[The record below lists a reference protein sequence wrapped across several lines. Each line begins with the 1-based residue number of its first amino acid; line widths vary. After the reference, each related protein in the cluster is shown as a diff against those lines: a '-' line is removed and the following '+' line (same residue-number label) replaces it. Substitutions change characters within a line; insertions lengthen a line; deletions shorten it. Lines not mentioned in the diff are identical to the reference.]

1 MSTPRHSLPSAP
13 EPARPQ
19 RDAGRPARR
28 LRLLGHVQGV
38 GFRPFVYRLARSL
51 ELSGSVRNLQ
61 GEVEIIVSG
70 DPAALDRFTREVICN
85 APPLARPRL
94 LDVQTVSEP
103 LGAGFAILES
113 ATDGPSRV
121 FVPPDAFTCPE
132 CLAELTDPAD
142 RRHRYP
148 FINCTQCGP
157 RYTLIEALPYDRV
170 NTSMSLFPLC
180 PRCEAEYRDPAD
192 RRFHAEPVACPECGP
207 SVWLEGEGSRGEPAL
222 ARAVELLLAG
232 AVLAIKGVGG
242 YHLLCDA
249 TQESAV
255 ARLRERKRRPHK
267 PLAVLFP
274 MSGPDGLERVRRE
287 VRLSQMEAAALLSP
301 ARPVVLARRRA
312 GTTLTSLIAP
322 GLEELGVLLPYSPL
336 HHLLAQDARRPLVA
350 TSGNVS
356 GEPVITDEESAR
368 AQLGEV
374 ADAILHHDRPIVRP
388 ADDSVV
394 RCVLGRPRTLRL
406 GRGLAPIELT
416 LPWRLD
422 RPVVAT
428 GGHLK
433 VTVALAW
440 EDRVVVSPHI
450 GDMGSARSAQV
461 FEQVVGD
468 LQRLYGVRVE
478 EVVCDA
484 HPDYGTSRWARES
497 ALPLTRIPHHEAH
510 ASAVAAQSGSG
521 GPMLAFAWDG
531 AGLGEDGT
539 LWGGEAFLGAPGCW
553 RRVASLR
560 PFRLPG
566 GERAAREPWRC
577 AAGVCWQIGAAVPGA
592 QPDPLVR
599 QAWSRRV
606 NAPRTSAAG
615 RLFDAASSL
624 VTGVRETSYE
634 GQAAMQLEALA
645 RTAQAPGR
653 EGAETLAPPRL
664 YQERDGVLRF
674 DWQPLIER
682 LLGARGSRAQRAF
695 EFHRL
700 MAEAI
705 AATARALR
713 PQGFTEVGLTGG
725 VFQNALL
732 TELAHEAL
740 SAEGLPVRLCEQIP
754 CNDGGLSYGQV
765 VEYAARMHR
774 GRSC

>member
-1 MSTPRHSLPSAP
+1 MSTPRHSIPSAP
-13 EPARPQ
+13 EPARPEPH
-19 RDAGRPARR
+19 AGGPARR

-70 DPAALDRFTREVICN
+70 SPAALDRFTREVIRS

-94 LDVQTVSEP
+94 LDVQAVSEP
-103 LGAGFAILES
+103 VGAGFAILES
-113 ATDGPSRV
+113 GTDGPSRV

-170 NTSMSLFPLC
+170 NTSMSVFPLC
-180 PRCEAEYRDPAD
+180 PRCEAEYRDPVN

-207 SVWLEGEGSRGEPAL
+207 SLWLEGEGLRGEPAL
-222 ARAVELLLAG
+222 ERAVELLLAG
-232 AVLAIKGVGG
+232 AVLAVKGVGG

-287 VRLSQMEAAALLSP
+287 VCLSDMEAAALLSP
-301 ARPVVLARRRA
+301 ARPIVLARRRA
-312 GTTLTSLIAP
+312 GAALTSLIAP
-322 GLEELGVLLPYSPL
+322 GLEELGILLPYSPL
-336 HHLLAQDARRPLVA
+336 HQLLAQDARRPLVA

-368 AQLGEV
+368 AHLGQV

-394 RCVLGRPRTLRL
+394 RCVLGRPRTVRL

-416 LPWRLD
+416 LPWRLE

-450 GDMGSARSAQV
+450 GDMGSARSERV

-484 HPDYGTSRWARES
+484 HPDYATSRWAREC

-510 ASAVAAQSGSG
+510 ASAVAAQSGAG
-521 GPMLAFAWDG
+521 GPMLVFAWDG

-539 LWGGEAFLGAPGCW
+539 LWGGEAFLGGAGHW

-577 AAGVCWQIGAAVPGA
+577 AAGVCWQIGAAVPDP

-599 QAWSRRV
+599 QAWIGRL

-615 RLFDAASSL
+615 RLFDAVAAL
-624 VTGVRETSYE
+624 ITGVRETSYE

-645 RTAQAPGR
+645 RTARAPGR
-653 EGAETLAPPRL
+653 EGAGMPAPPRL
-664 YQERDGVLRF
+664 YEERDGVLRF

-682 LLGARGSRAQRAF
+682 MLGARGTRAQRAF
-695 EFHRL
+695 EFHRA

-713 PQGFTEVGLTGG
+713 PQGFVEVGLTGG
-725 VFQNALL
+725 VFQNVLL

-740 SAEGLPVRLCEQIP
+740 SAEGVPVRLCEQIP

-765 VEYAARMHR
+765 AEYAARMHR